1 MKRLKLDSDQIN
13 FIGIWNLE
21 NNELCKDIIN
31 FFETN
36 IDLQKDGTTGDG
48 KKTELKKTTDINIHP
63 NNLKEEKF
71 VHIKNY
77 IKSLHNCYL
86 DYQEQWPFLKDKINT
101 VDIPT
106 FNIQRYNPGDHFSHI
121 HTERSSLNSLHR
133 VFAWM
138 TYLNDVNDGGN
149 THFTHY
155 DLKIKPEIGKT
166 LIWPAEWTHAH
177 RGEILNN
184 GVKYIITGWMHFPTN
199 LNLSKT

>member
-1 MKRLKLDSDQIN
+1 MKRLKLESDQIN

-138 TYLNDVNDGGN
+138 TYLNNVDDGGN

-199 LNLSKT
+199 LD

>member
-1 MKRLKLDSDQIN
+1 MKRLEIKNNQIN
-13 FIGIWNLE
+13 FIGIWDLE
-21 NNELCKDIIN
+21 NNELCKNIIN

-71 VHIKNY
+71 LHIKEY
-77 IKSLHNCYL
+77 IKALHNCYL

-138 TYLNDVNDGGN
+138 TYLNDVDDGGN

-177 RGEILNN
+177 AGQILKKHK
-184 GVKYIITGWMHFPTN
+184 KYIITGWMCFSFN
-199 LNLSKT
+199 